1 MTWRYYDMTPKLFPN
16 SWRSLSPSSVSW
28 EQAGDQPEKFALKLR
43 SFAYNVR
50 VLANIETLEVQHS
63 STGGGGGLDTLIT

>member
-50 VLANIETLEVQHS
+50 VLANLSWNIGSAAVLVVVVE
-63 STGGGGGLDTLIT
+63 TLIT